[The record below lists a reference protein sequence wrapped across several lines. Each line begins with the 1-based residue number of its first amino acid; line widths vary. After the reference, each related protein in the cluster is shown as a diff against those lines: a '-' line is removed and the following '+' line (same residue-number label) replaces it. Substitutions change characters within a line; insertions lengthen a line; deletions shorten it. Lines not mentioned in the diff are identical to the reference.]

1 MNVVG
6 RCWRQSLLPSARVVS
21 MQNRK
26 ADSVLRSSVHRQP
39 GLRRRDMRYRLF
51 RTLISFLY
59 AIIIALLTQPDASAQ
74 APLEKLRIA
83 YTVIAPTQAS
93 VWTAKEM
100 GYHAKHG
107 LDVELV
113 LLVGA
118 PLAVAALVGGETPIV
133 HTGASAVITS
143 NLAGSGAVIIAGAA
157 NRFPYVLFVT
167 DQIKTVEEL
176 KGKKF
181 GVSRIGSADNAA
193 AATILDKFGI
203 QESDVTYV
211 QAGSIPARLA
221 AMQTNALQATLLQ
234 APETLKAKKLG
245 LRALLDFTKLDVEW
259 QQNGVATTRDYI
271 KKKPDTVRRFMRAY
285 VEAVHYNL
293 TNPKGAQKILQKY
306 LAIKND
312 KSIEEAYN
320 EIVLKLTRRVPYP
333 TEPGIQLFLD
343 QLKAKNPKAGQVKPS
358 EFTDISF
365 LKDLESSG
373 YIDRLY
379 R

>member
-1 MNVVG
+1 MN
-6 RCWRQSLLPSARVVS
+6 
-21 MQNRK
+21 NR
-26 ADSVLRSSVHRQP
+26 RHQ
-39 GLRRRDMRYRLF
+39 
-51 RTLISFLY
+51 TLILLFC
-59 AIIIALLTQPDASAQ
+59 ALASMSLALPHALAQ
-74 APLEKLRIA
+74 APSEKLRVA

-100 GYHAKHG
+100 GYYAKHG

-167 DQIKTVEEL
+167 DQIKKVEEL

-193 AATILDKFGI
+193 AATVLEKYGI
-203 QESDVTYV
+203 KESDLTYV

-234 APETLKAKKLG
+234 APETLKAKELG

-306 LAIKND
+306 LAIKDD

-320 EIVLKLTRRVPYP
+320 EIVFKLTRRVPYP

-343 QLKAKNPKAGQVKPS
+343 QLKIKNSKAGLVKPS

-365 LKDLESSG
+365 LKELESSG
-373 YIDRLY
+373 YIDRMY
-379 R
+379 K

>member
-1 MNVVG
+1 MMRIRFFRLAV
-6 RCWRQSLLPSARVVS
+6 CFFLAALSLIPSS
-21 MQNRK
+21 
-26 ADSVLRSSVHRQP
+26 
-39 GLRRRDMRYRLF
+39 
-51 RTLISFLY
+51 
-59 AIIIALLTQPDASAQ
+59 SAQ
-74 APLEKLRIA
+74 AQAPAEQLRVA
-83 YTVIAPTQAS
+83 YTVIAPTQLN
-93 VWTAKEM
+93 VWTAKDL
-100 GYHAKHG
+100 GYFAKHG
-107 LDVELV
+107 LEVELV

-167 DQIKTVEEL
+167 DQIRKVEEL

-193 AATILDKFGI
+193 AATVLDRYGI
-203 QESDVTYV
+203 KESDVTYV

-234 APETLKAKKLG
+234 APETLKAKELG

-285 VEAVHYNL
+285 VDAVHYNL

-306 LAIKND
+306 LAIKDD

-320 EIVLKLTRRVPYP
+320 EIVVKLTRRVPYP

-343 QLKAKNPKAGQVKPS
+343 QLKTKNPKAGQVKPS

-365 LKDLESSG
+365 LKELESSG
-373 YIDRLY
+373 YIDRMY
-379 R
+379 K

>member
-1 MNVVG
+1 MNT
-6 RCWRQSLLPSARVVS
+6 
-21 MQNRK
+21 
-26 ADSVLRSSVHRQP
+26 RSS
-39 GLRRRDMRYRLF
+39 
-51 RTLISFLY
+51 RTWLSLAVILALSF
-59 AIIIALLTQPDASAQ
+59 TASFVAAQ
-74 APLEKLRIA
+74 TPAEKLRVA
-83 YTVIAPTQAS
+83 YTVIAPTQLN
-93 VWTAKEM
+93 VWTAKDA
-100 GYHAKHG
+100 GFYAKNG

-143 NLAGSGAVIIAGAA
+143 NLAGSGAVLIAGAI

-167 DQIKTVEEL
+167 DQIKRVEDL

-193 AATILDKFGI
+193 AVTVLEKFGI
-203 QESDVTYV
+203 KESEITYV
-211 QAGSIPARLA
+211 QAGSIPGRLA

-234 APETLKAKKLG
+234 APETLKAKEIG

-259 QQNGVATTRDYI
+259 QQNGVAVTRDYI
-271 KKKPDTVRRFMRAY
+271 KKKPDTIRRFMRAY
-285 VEAVHYNL
+285 VDAIHFNL

-306 LAIKND
+306 LAIKD
-312 KSIEEAYN
+312 EKSVEEAYN
-320 EIVLKLTRRVPYP
+320 EIVVKLTRRVPYP

-343 QLKAKNPKAGQVKPS
+343 QLKQKNPKAGQVKPS
-358 EFTDISF
+358 EFTDVSF
-365 LKDLESSG
+365 LKELESSG

>member
-1 MNVVG
+1 MTT
-6 RCWRQSLLPSARVVS
+6 RWL
-21 MQNRK
+21 
-26 ADSVLRSSVHRQP
+26 
-39 GLRRRDMRYRLF
+39 
-51 RTLISFLY
+51 RTLISLICTVVAVSLAQPY
-59 AIIIALLTQPDASAQ
+59 AAAQ
-74 APLEKLRIA
+74 GPLEKLRVA
-83 YTVIAPTQAS
+83 YTVIAPTQAN

-100 GYHAKHG
+100 GYYAKHG

-143 NLAGSGAVIIAGAA
+143 NLAGSGAVSIAGAA

-167 DQIKTVEEL
+167 DQIKKVEEL

-193 AATILDKFGI
+193 AATVLDRYGI
-203 QESDVTYV
+203 KETDVTYV

-234 APETLKAKKLG
+234 APETLKAKELG

-285 VEAVHYNL
+285 VDAVHYNL

-306 LAIKND
+306 LAIKDD

-320 EIVLKLTRRVPYP
+320 EIVVKLTRRVPYP

-343 QLKAKNPKAGQVKPS
+343 QLKTKNPKAGQVKPS

-365 LKDLESSG
+365 LKELESSG

-379 R
+379 K

>member
-1 MNVVG
+1 MNT
-6 RCWRQSLLPSARVVS
+6 
-21 MQNRK
+21 
-26 ADSVLRSSVHRQP
+26 RSS
-39 GLRRRDMRYRLF
+39 
-51 RTLISFLY
+51 RTWLSLAVILALSF
-59 AIIIALLTQPDASAQ
+59 TASFVAAQ
-74 APLEKLRIA
+74 TPAEKLRVA
-83 YTVIAPTQAS
+83 YTVIAPTQLN
-93 VWTAKEM
+93 VWTAKDM
-100 GYHAKHG
+100 GFYAKNG

-143 NLAGSGAVIIAGAA
+143 NLAGSGAVLIAGAI

-167 DQIKTVEEL
+167 DQIKRVEDL

-193 AATILDKFGI
+193 AVTVLEKFGI
-203 QESDVTYV
+203 KESEITYV
-211 QAGSIPARLA
+211 QAGSIPGRLA

-234 APETLKAKKLG
+234 APETLKAKEIG

-259 QQNGVATTRDYI
+259 QQNGVAVTRDYI
-271 KKKPDTVRRFMRAY
+271 KKKPDTIRRFMRAY
-285 VEAVHYNL
+285 VDAIHYNL

-306 LAIKND
+306 LAIKD
-312 KSIEEAYN
+312 EKSVEEAYN
-320 EIVLKLTRRVPYP
+320 EIVVKLTRRVPYP

-343 QLKAKNPKAGQVKPS
+343 QLKQKNPKAGQVKPS
-358 EFTDISF
+358 EFTDVSF
-365 LKDLESSG
+365 LKELESSG

>member
-1 MNVVG
+1 MQFQEDGGMNT
-6 RCWRQSLLPSARVVS
+6 RWFQ
-21 MQNRK
+21 
-26 ADSVLRSSVHRQP
+26 
-39 GLRRRDMRYRLF
+39 
-51 RTLISFLY
+51 TLISLFY
-59 AIIIALLTQPDASAQ
+59 ALASMLLAQPYAAAQ
-74 APLEKLRIA
+74 TPSEKLRVA
-83 YTVIAPTQAS
+83 YTVIAPTQAN
-93 VWTAKEM
+93 VWTAKET
-100 GYHAKHG
+100 GYYAKHG

-167 DQIKTVEEL
+167 DQIKKVEEL

-193 AATILDKFGI
+193 AATVLDRYGI
-203 QESDVTYV
+203 KESDVTYV
-211 QAGSIPARLA
+211 QAGSIPVRLA

-234 APETLKAKKLG
+234 APETLKAKELG
-245 LRALLDFTKLDVEW
+245 LRPLLDFTKLDVEW

-306 LAIKND
+306 LAIKDD

-320 EIVLKLTRRVPYP
+320 EIVVKLTRRVPYP

-343 QLKAKNPKAGQVKPS
+343 QLKTKNPKAGQVKPS

-365 LKDLESSG
+365 LKELESSG
-373 YIDRLY
+373 YIDRMY
-379 R
+379 K

>member
-1 MNVVG
+1 MNT
-6 RCWRQSLLPSARVVS
+6 RSYRTWLSLAVILA
-21 MQNRK
+21 
-26 ADSVLRSSVHRQP
+26 L
-39 GLRRRDMRYRLF
+39 
-51 RTLISFLY
+51 SF
-59 AIIIALLTQPDASAQ
+59 TASFVAAQ
-74 APLEKLRIA
+74 TPAEKLRVA
-83 YTVIAPTQAS
+83 YTVIAPTQLN
-93 VWTAKEM
+93 VWTAKDM
-100 GYHAKHG
+100 GFYAKNG

-143 NLAGSGAVIIAGAA
+143 NLAGSGAVLIAGAI

-167 DQIKTVEEL
+167 DQIKRVEDL

-193 AATILDKFGI
+193 AVTVLEKFGI
-203 QESDVTYV
+203 KESEITYV
-211 QAGSIPARLA
+211 QAGSIPGRLA

-234 APETLKAKKLG
+234 APETLKAKEIG

-259 QQNGVATTRDYI
+259 QQNGVAVTRDYI
-271 KKKPDTVRRFMRAY
+271 KKKPDTIRRFMRAY
-285 VEAVHYNL
+285 VDAIHYNL

-306 LAIKND
+306 LAIKD
-312 KSIEEAYN
+312 EKSVEEAYN
-320 EIVLKLTRRVPYP
+320 EIVVKLTRRVPYP

-343 QLKAKNPKAGQVKPS
+343 QLKQKNPKAGQVKPS
-358 EFTDISF
+358 EFTDVSF
-365 LKDLESSG
+365 LKELESSG